1 MKRIVVPTDFSA
13 NAEHALHYAIVVAN
27 ALNAAIH
34 IVHTINTKGTG
45 GRYLTVDDL
54 IHNEREEKMQDLV
67 HRIKKLLGQGVLL
80 SFSIEHDSTV
90 DGILNAVT
98 MKKGDI
104 VIMGTQGASGLKRWL
119 LGSTT
124 VEFLKRSIVPV
135 LVVPA
140 EYEVMNIRHIAL
152 AIDDS
157 ELSKL
162 SLLEPA
168 ILLAKKFYANISLVH
183 VANAESVGSETV
195 GNYLKEHMDKVE
207 MPYTLHT
214 LQGNSVSK
222 ILEDFA
228 EKENVDIL
236 CLLNQSERRSWWSNL
251 LHDSVTNE
259 LAYGSKKPLLV
270 IKIPADI

>member
-1 MKRIVVPTDFSA
+1 MKRIVVPTDFSP
-13 NAEHALHYAIVVAN
+13 NAQRALHYAIVVAN

-54 IHNEREEKMQDLV
+54 IHNEREEKMQDLI
-67 HRIKKLLGQGVLL
+67 HSIKKLLAQGVLL
-80 SFSIEHDSTV
+80 SSSIEHDSTV
-90 DGILNAVT
+90 DGILNAVAT
-98 MKKGDI
+98 KRGDI
-104 VIMGTQGASGLKRWL
+104 VIMGTQGASGLKRWI

-124 VEFLKRSIVPV
+124 VEFLKRSTVPV

-140 EYEVMNIRHIAL
+140 EYEAMDIRHIAL
-152 AIDDS
+152 AIDES
-157 ELSKL
+157 EVSKL

-168 ILLAKKFYANISLVH
+168 ILLAKKFDASISLVH
-183 VANAESVGSETV
+183 VAHEENVGSETV
-195 GNYLKEHMDKVE
+195 GTYLKEHMDKVE
-207 MPYTLHT
+207 MPYTLHR
-214 LQGNSVSK
+214 LHGNSVSK
-222 ILEDFA
+222 ILEDFS
-228 EKENVDIL
+228 ERENVDIL
-236 CLLNQSERRSWWSNL
+236 CLLNQSERRSWWGNL